1 MTPDNDIDIV
11 QDDLMKQAESNAAR
25 SKYNDDSIQTLDA
38 LAHIRQR
45 PGMYIGRMGDGSH
58 PDDGIY
64 VLLKEVVDNSIDE
77 FIMGKG
83 RRIDITV
90 IDGSVTVRD
99 FGRGIP
105 PGKLVEC
112 VSVMNTGGKYNDDV
126 FQFSVGLNG
135 VGTKAVNALSERFA
149 VQTFRDGHFRRAE
162 FVRGELVSD
171 TSGDTAE
178 KDGTLVSFTPDA
190 TLFPHYAFRDEYL
203 DRRIWMYAYL
213 NSGLSLYLN
222 GRRFFSQNGLRD
234 LLELESGEDR
244 LYPVI
249 ACREKMLEF
258 ALTHTD
264 DYGENSYSFVNGQFT
279 NDGGTHLSAFKEGVL
294 KAINEFSGKS
304 YKADDVRDGMIGAV
318 AIKLRTPIFESQT
331 KNKLGNTDVRGWV
344 AAAVKEAV
352 VDFLHKNPEVA
363 QTILDKVGRNEQ
375 MHRKIQEVKKLG
387 KESAAKC
394 RLRIPK
400 LKDCKFHPGDRW
412 PRGMEPHETMI
423 FLTEGDSA
431 AGSIEQS
438 RQSDYQ
444 AIFALRGKPLN
455 CFGATREA
463 LYKNEEFNFLVQA
476 LGIED
481 DIENLRYDKVV
492 IATDADVDG
501 MHIRNLLI
509 TFFLTF
515 FEQVVLTG
523 HLYVLETPLFRVR
536 DPKAALK
543 AEAKKG
549 DGKKADAGAKGVSD
563 FYCYSEAER
572 DAAAAKL
579 GKKAEI
585 TRFKGLGEISPKEFR
600 QFIGDDIKLLPVTL
614 ESMRNVPQ
622 LLRFYMG
629 PNTPDRKDYIMNNLT
644 VSKYE

>member
-1 MTPDNDIDIV
+1 MADEKIDTT
-11 QDDLMKQAESNAAR
+11 AAPAA
-25 SKYNDDSIQTLDA
+25 YTEDAIQTLSS
-38 LAHIRQR
+38 LEHIRLR
-45 PGMYIGRMGDGSH
+45 PGMYIGRMGDGAH

-64 VLLKEVVDNSIDE
+64 ILLKEVVDNSIDE

-90 IDGSVTVRD
+90 ADGTVTVRD
-99 FGRGIP
+99 YGRGIP

-135 VGTKAVNALSERFA
+135 VGTKAVNALSESFA

-162 FVRGELVSD
+162 FSRGVLVSD
-171 TSGDTAE
+171 TSGETGE
-178 KDGTLVSFTPDA
+178 KDGTMVCFTPDR
-190 TLFPHYAFRDEYL
+190 TLFKNYAFREDYL

-222 GRRFFSQNGLRD
+222 GRRFYSQSGLCD

-249 ACREKMLEF
+249 AFRDKMLEF

-264 DYGENSYSFVNGQFT
+264 DYGERSYSFVNGQFT

-294 KAINEFSGKS
+294 KAVNEFSGKS

-318 AIKLRTPIFESQT
+318 AIKLRAPVFESQT
-331 KNKLGNTDVRGWV
+331 KNKLGNTDVRGWI
-344 AAAVKEAV
+344 ANAVREAV

-363 QTILDKVGRNEQ
+363 QVILDKVGRNEQ

-412 PRGMEPHETMI
+412 PRGTEPHETMI

-438 RQSDYQ
+438 RMSDYQ

-515 FEQVVLTG
+515 FEQLVLRG

-536 DPKAALK
+536 DPKAVL
-543 AEAKKG
+543 
-549 DGKKADAGAKGVSD
+549 KADARKGSKKAGAAEAD
-563 FYCYSEAER
+563 YYCYSEAER

-600 QFIGDDIKLLPVTL
+600 QFIGEEIKLLPVTL
-614 ESMRNVPQ
+614 ESTRNVPQ

-629 PNTPDRKDYIMNNLT
+629 PNTPDRKNYIMTNLT